1 MTEDKVPDLF
11 IVDNNQAEW
20 TVERYLKEFC
30 EISKSMD
37 IATAYFEIGSL
48 LSLDSLWQ
56 KLELIRIL
64 MGDEV
69 TKRTKEAF
77 EKALNEINTKLDDSI
92 EKEKENNDFLKGVP
106 AIVNAIKKGKIKVKV
121 YRTNKFH
128 AKTYITHT
136 HFEVIG
142 AKALVGS
149 SNFTQPGL
157 TKNVELNIQ
166 VQDRSEVNLLQEW
179 YEKHWKEAEDVADV
193 ILRTIERHIKK
204 YTPFMIYLKS
214 LYEFFKGHEITESE
228 WEKSDSIIYQNLD
241 QYQKDGYH
249 SLIKISKR
257 YQGALLCDGV
267 GLGKTRIGL
276 MLIERFLLRDNK
288 RVILVV
294 PKSGRKSVWEMNI
307 KKFMPKILNGFL
319 PFKIINHTDIM
330 RKATKDVNWPE
341 VMDNI
346 QDQGQIVII
355 DEAHH
360 FRNLNTNR
368 YKRFYDMVDNKMMFF
383 LTATPINNS
392 LLDLLHLIEL
402 FTRRESNY
410 FSAAPLGI
418 YNLRGHFQKMEASI
432 QNMISGQEGDNS
444 ISIDQNE
451 ASEKLTTDDLFN
463 AIVVQRSRKY
473 VKESQKRTKEGKV
486 LFPEREP
493 PIVVNYSLQKTYGRL
508 LNEIKKAFD
517 KDNPLLTLA
526 IYYPYAFPK
535 TPEIQFDPMKTGRQ
549 KQIVGLI
556 RTLLLKRFESS
567 RKAFESSCE
576 DLLLKLIAF
585 VKKYDPDHLKKWEL
599 RNQIV
604 INHIKRHLKERGI
617 MDFQDYDRQIED
629 DLEEYDDDYLP
640 SEINETVKDLDE
652 NEFDIPAIIMETFND
667 IEQLTI
673 FIREL
678 IDLKDKPDDKLEQL
692 ILLLKEDERLKDN
705 KVIIFSE
712 YMATAKYIHKRI
724 ESEFDNTFE
733 MDSSVA
739 ADREDIIKRFA
750 PYYNESSSLD
760 LTNEGLDE
768 IRILISTD
776 VLSEGLNLQDACF
789 LINYDLHWNPV
800 RLMQRIGRIDRR
812 LDASVEKSMI
822 ADYANLKT
830 IRGKIQ
836 YWNFLPPNEL
846 NQLLSLYEKVTSKTL
861 KISKTFGIQGKK
873 LLTPDDDYD
882 ALKDFNETYEGSTS
896 NIETIHLEYQKIV
909 IKEPELLDQVRN
921 LPSKVF
927 SSKKNEIDDRKLIF
941 FCYNLPAKDL
951 ESQVWNEEAGFTKWY
966 LYDVNSKK
974 IEEDPIEI
982 LKYVKCDKNTKIK
995 EELDKEVLIEI
1006 RKTLDK
1012 HIKNTYLKTVQA
1024 PIGVRAK
1031 LKAWMEIN

>member
-1 MTEDKVPDLF
+1 
-11 IVDNNQAEW
+11 
-20 TVERYLKEFC
+20 
-30 EISKSMD
+30 
-37 IATAYFEIGSL
+37 
-48 LSLDSLWQ
+48 
-56 KLELIRIL
+56 
-64 MGDEV
+64 
-69 TKRTKEAF
+69 
-77 EKALNEINTKLDDSI
+77 
-92 EKEKENNDFLKGVP
+92 
-106 AIVNAIKKGKIKVKV
+106 
-121 YRTNKFH
+121 
-128 AKTYITHT
+128 
-136 HFEVIG
+136 
-142 AKALVGS
+142 
-149 SNFTQPGL
+149 
-157 TKNVELNIQ
+157 
-166 VQDRSEVNLLQEW
+166 
-179 YEKHWKEAEDVADV
+179 
-193 ILRTIERHIKK
+193 
-204 YTPFMIYLKS
+204 
-214 LYEFFKGHEITESE
+214 
-228 WEKSDSIIYQNLD
+228 
-241 QYQKDGYH
+241 
-249 SLIKISKR
+249 
-257 YQGALLCDGV
+257 
-267 GLGKTRIGL
+267 
-276 MLIERFLLRDNK
+276 
-288 RVILVV
+288 
-294 PKSGRKSVWEMNI
+294 
-307 KKFMPKILNGFL
+307 
-319 PFKIINHTDIM
+319 
-330 RKATKDVNWPE
+330 
-341 VMDNI
+341 
-346 QDQGQIVII
+346 
-355 DEAHH
+355 
-360 FRNLNTNR
+360 
-368 YKRFYDMVDNKMMFF
+368 
-383 LTATPINNS
+383 
-392 LLDLLHLIEL
+392 
-402 FTRRESNY
+402 
-410 FSAAPLGI
+410 
-418 YNLRGHFQKMEASI
+418 
-432 QNMISGQEGDNS
+432 
-444 ISIDQNE
+444 
-451 ASEKLTTDDLFN
+451 
-463 AIVVQRSRKY
+463 
-473 VKESQKRTKEGKV
+473 
-486 LFPEREP
+486 
-493 PIVVNYSLQKTYGRL
+493 
-508 LNEIKKAFD
+508 
-517 KDNPLLTLA
+517 
-526 IYYPYAFPK
+526 
-535 TPEIQFDPMKTGRQ
+535 
-549 KQIVGLI
+549 
-556 RTLLLKRFESS
+556 
-567 RKAFESSCE
+567 
-576 DLLLKLIAF
+576 
-585 VKKYDPDHLKKWEL
+585 
-599 RNQIV
+599 
-604 INHIKRHLKERGI
+604 
-617 MDFQDYDRQIED
+617 
-629 DLEEYDDDYLP
+629 LP